1 MRAGI
6 WIAAAVVAVAA
17 AVKGANGVD
26 DPYLWLE
33 DVHGA
38 NPLAWVAEQNAHST
52 GILNADPDYQKDYD
66 TILKIMDAPDRIPS
80 PSLYRGT
87 VRNFWQDATNP
98 KGLWRRTTI
107 ASYESANP
115 QWEILLDVD
124 KLAADEK
131 ENWVFAGVTGS
142 SSFKHALLFLS
153 RGGTDAR
160 VTREFDPEKKLFLTG
175 GFTLPAAKS
184 DAAYRGDDT
193 ILFATDFGP
202 GSMTKSGYPRI
213 VKLWRRGTPVD
224 SAVTVF
230 EGTIED
236 VGASP
241 FTLLDSDRKD
251 YAFVVRNADFFNADY
266 FYVSDDGHALQLPLP
281 RTASVTGLYDGQ
293 LLFTLRKPWNDVPQG
308 ALAAFSFN
316 EWLTTKKLPKL
327 SVLYTPDARSSIAHV
342 ATGQSGLYVSTL
354 ENVNGRVYKFA
365 RRQGEWV
372 RSSIALPS
380 GGSADISSVN
390 DYGPQT
396 YFSFESYLVPSTVFA
411 DDGDGTLRAIKSLPA
426 RFDSSGMTTEQF
438 EAVSADGT
446 KIPYFVTRKAGVAG
460 PQPTVLYGY
469 GGFEVS
475 LTPSYSAT
483 FGKLWLEKGGVH
495 VVANIRGG
503 GEFGPG
509 WHDAARAEN
518 RQKAF
523 DDFAA
528 VAADLIR
535 RGITTPKQLGI
546 MGGSNGG
553 LLVSTVMTQHPELL
567 GAVVCQVPLIDMI
580 RYTGIGAGASWASEY
595 GDPAD
600 AKAREWILKY
610 SPYQNVKP
618 GVKYPPVLFT
628 TATSD
633 DRVTPV
639 HARKMAAKMEA
650 MGYDVLFF
658 ENTDGGHGAAAD
670 HKQAAEMWTLS
681 FIYLKQKLGLQ

>member
-38 NPLAWVAEQNAHST
+38 NPLAWVAEQNAHSI
-52 GILNADPDYQKDYD
+52 GILKADPDYQKDYD

-327 SVLYTPDARSSIAHV
+327 SV
-342 ATGQSGLYVSTL
+342 
-354 ENVNGRVYKFA
+354 
-365 RRQGEWV
+365 
-372 RSSIALPS
+372 
-380 GGSADISSVN
+380 
-390 DYGPQT
+390 
-396 YFSFESYLVPSTVFA
+396 
-411 DDGDGTLRAIKSLPA
+411 
-426 RFDSSGMTTEQF
+426 
-438 EAVSADGT
+438 
-446 KIPYFVTRKAGVAG
+446 
-460 PQPTVLYGY
+460 
-469 GGFEVS
+469 
-475 LTPSYSAT
+475 
-483 FGKLWLEKGGVH
+483 
-495 VVANIRGG
+495 
-503 GEFGPG
+503 
-509 WHDAARAEN
+509 
-518 RQKAF
+518 
-523 DDFAA
+523 
-528 VAADLIR
+528 
-535 RGITTPKQLGI
+535 
-546 MGGSNGG
+546 
-553 LLVSTVMTQHPELL
+553 
-567 GAVVCQVPLIDMI
+567 
-580 RYTGIGAGASWASEY
+580 
-595 GDPAD
+595 
-600 AKAREWILKY
+600 
-610 SPYQNVKP
+610 
-618 GVKYPPVLFT
+618 
-628 TATSD
+628 
-633 DRVTPV
+633 
-639 HARKMAAKMEA
+639 
-650 MGYDVLFF
+650 
-658 ENTDGGHGAAAD
+658 
-670 HKQAAEMWTLS
+670 
-681 FIYLKQKLGLQ
+681 

>member
-17 AVKGANGVD
+17 AAKGANGVD

-52 GILNADPDYQKDYD
+52 GILKADPDYQKDYD

-115 QWEILLDVD
+115 KWETLLDVD

-131 ENWVFAGVTGS
+131 ANWVFAGVTGS
-142 SSFKHALLFLS
+142 PSFKHALLFLS

-230 EGTIED
+230 EGTIDD

-281 RTASVTGLYDGQ
+281 RTASVTGLSDGQ

-316 EWLTTKKLPKL
+316 EWLTTKNLPKL

-438 EAVSADGT
+438 EAVSTDGT

-528 VAADLIR
+528 VAADLIK

-600 AKAREWILKY
+600 AKAREGILKY

-650 MGYDVLFF
+650 MGDDVLFF

-681 FIYLKQKLGLQ
+681 FIYLKQKLGFQ

>member
-52 GILNADPDYQKDYD
+52 GILKADPDYQKDYD
-66 TILKIMDAPDRIPS
+66 TILKMMDAPDRIPL

-142 SSFKHALLFLS
+142 PSFKHALLFLS

-230 EGTIED
+230 EGTVED

-316 EWLTTKKLPKL
+316 EWLTTKKLPRL
-327 SVLYTPDARSSIAHV
+327 SVLYTPDARSSIAHI

-365 RRQGEWV
+365 HRQGEWV

-390 DYGPQT
+390 DYGPQI

-438 EAVSADGT
+438 EAVSTDGT

-503 GEFGPG
+503 GEFGPA

-518 RQKAF
+518 RQRAF

-528 VAADLIR
+528 VAADLIK

-650 MGYDVLFF
+650 MGDDVLFF

-670 HKQAAEMWTLS
+670 HKQTAEMWTLS

>member
-52 GILNADPDYQKDYD
+52 GILKADPDYQKDYD

-411 DDGDGTLRAIKSLPA
+411 DDGGGTLRAIKSLPA

-460 PQPTVLYGY
+460 PHPTVLYGY

-483 FGKLWLEKGGVH
+483 FGKLWMEKGGVH

-528 VAADLIR
+528 VAADLIK

-618 GVKYPPVLFT
+618 GV
-628 TATSD
+628 
-633 DRVTPV
+633 
-639 HARKMAAKMEA
+639 
-650 MGYDVLFF
+650 
-658 ENTDGGHGAAAD
+658 
-670 HKQAAEMWTLS
+670 
-681 FIYLKQKLGLQ
+681 

>member
-17 AVKGANGVD
+17 AAKGANGVD

-52 GILNADPDYQKDYD
+52 GILKADPDYQRDYD

-131 ENWVFAGVTGS
+131 ENWVFGGATGS
-142 SSFKHALLFLS
+142 PSFKHALLFLS

-213 VKLWRRGTPVD
+213 VKLWRRGTPVN

-230 EGTIED
+230 EGTIDD

-327 SVLYTPDARSSIAHV
+327 SVLYTPDTRSSIAHI

-390 DYGPQT
+390 DYGPQG

-438 EAVSADGT
+438 EAVSTDGT

-528 VAADLIR
+528 VAADLIKR
-535 RGITTPKQLGI
+535 RITTPKQLGI

-650 MGYDVLFF
+650 MGDDVLFF

>member
-52 GILNADPDYQKDYD
+52 GILKADPDYQKDYD

-213 VKLWRRGTPVD
+213 VKRWRRGTPVD

-396 YFSFESYLVPSTVFA
+396 YFSFES
-411 DDGDGTLRAIKSLPA
+411 
-426 RFDSSGMTTEQF
+426 
-438 EAVSADGT
+438 
-446 KIPYFVTRKAGVAG
+446 
-460 PQPTVLYGY
+460 
-469 GGFEVS
+469 
-475 LTPSYSAT
+475 
-483 FGKLWLEKGGVH
+483 
-495 VVANIRGG
+495 
-503 GEFGPG
+503 
-509 WHDAARAEN
+509 
-518 RQKAF
+518 
-523 DDFAA
+523 
-528 VAADLIR
+528 
-535 RGITTPKQLGI
+535 
-546 MGGSNGG
+546 
-553 LLVSTVMTQHPELL
+553 
-567 GAVVCQVPLIDMI
+567 
-580 RYTGIGAGASWASEY
+580 
-595 GDPAD
+595 
-600 AKAREWILKY
+600 
-610 SPYQNVKP
+610 
-618 GVKYPPVLFT
+618 
-628 TATSD
+628 
-633 DRVTPV
+633 
-639 HARKMAAKMEA
+639 
-650 MGYDVLFF
+650 
-658 ENTDGGHGAAAD
+658 
-670 HKQAAEMWTLS
+670 
-681 FIYLKQKLGLQ
+681 

>member
-52 GILNADPDYQKDYD
+52 GILKADPDYQRDYD

-142 SSFKHALLFLS
+142 PSFKHALLFLS

-224 SAVTVF
+224 FAVTVF

-251 YAFVVRNADFFNADY
+251 YAFVVRNVDFFNADY

-327 SVLYTPDARSSIAHV
+327 SVLYAPDARSSIAHI

-365 RRQGEWV
+365 RRQGEWA

-426 RFDSSGMTTEQF
+426 RFDSGGMTTEQF
-438 EAVSADGT
+438 AAVSADGT

-460 PQPTVLYGY
+460 PRPTVLYGY

-528 VAADLIR
+528 VAADLIK

-600 AKAREWILKY
+600 PKAREWILKY

-650 MGYDVLFF
+650 MGDDVLFF